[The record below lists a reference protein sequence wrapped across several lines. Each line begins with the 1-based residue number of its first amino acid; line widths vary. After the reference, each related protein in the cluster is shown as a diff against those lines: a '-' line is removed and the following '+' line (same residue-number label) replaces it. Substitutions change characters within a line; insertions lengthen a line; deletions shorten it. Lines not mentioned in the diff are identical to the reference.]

1 MRSVLI
7 FGRNG
12 QLARALAA
20 LARER
25 GLAWEAL
32 GRAEL
37 DLADIRVDLGAAIAE
52 VVSARSPDVVINA
65 SGYTA
70 VDRAEDEPDAAFRL
84 NRDAVGAMARAC
96 AATRVPFVHLSTDYV
111 FDGRG
116 GAPYAESDPVRPL
129 GVYGASKAAGEAA
142 VAAAGGAAVVLRTSW
157 VYSGE
162 GSNFL
167 LTMLRLAAERDE
179 VSVVADQRGRPTW
192 ARDLAEAVLAAA
204 EGLGTGALVD
214 CPVLHVASDG
224 EATWAE
230 FAQAI
235 FDGSRARG
243 GAFARVRPIATMDYP
258 TRAVRP
264 ADARL
269 DLSLARRRLDWQPR
283 DWRAALENCLD
294 SMGQAGALGHKG

>member
-7 FGRNG
+7 FGRDG

-20 LARER
+20 SARER

-37 DLADIRVDLGAAIAE
+37 DLADLRVELDLAIAAA
-52 VVSARSPDVVINA
+52 VSARSPDVVINA

-84 NRDAVGAMARAC
+84 NRDAVGAMARAS
-96 AATRVPFVHLSTDYV
+96 AMARVPFVHLSTDYV
-111 FDGRG
+111 FDGQG

-192 ARDLAEAVLAAA
+192 ARDLAQAVLAAA
-204 EGLGTGALVD
+204 EGLGAGALVN
-214 CPVLHVASDG
+214 CPVLHVAGDG

-243 GAFARVRPIATMDYP
+243 GAFARVRPIATLDYP

-269 DLSLARRRLDWQPR
+269 DLSLALRRLDWQPR
-283 DWRAALENCLD
+283 DWRAALEDCLD
-294 SMGQAGALGHKG
+294 KMSQAGLLGHKG